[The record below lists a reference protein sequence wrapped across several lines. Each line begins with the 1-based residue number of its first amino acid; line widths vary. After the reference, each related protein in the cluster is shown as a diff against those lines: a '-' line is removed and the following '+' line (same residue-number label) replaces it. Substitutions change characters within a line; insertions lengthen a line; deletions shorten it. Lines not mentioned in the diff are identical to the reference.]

1 MGWGCWRRRR
11 HVYSTVSMS
20 SLAALSSLCS
30 TANLSAETSKVCV
43 SPLLVAMLRHT
54 DCPQHTQRR
63 KRELLRSG
71 RWGLVGRGR
80 RGGGA
85 DRRLDVGHLAGADDV
100 IDAPVEL
107 LHLGE
112 PEARRGGLL
121 PQPLLLLLVRPAQRV
136 AVLLGQAEL
145 LQLVGQRGL
154 LDVVARGAAE
164 DEGERGDGGLDV
176 GGRGLLPRRRDLG
189 VVDLAPEQLAHHLH
203 ADHLEAHRRLR
214 RGLEG

>member
-1 MGWGCWRRRR
+1 MGWGCWRRR

-30 TANLSAETSKVCV
+30 TANLSAETSKVCI

-54 DCPQHTQRR
+54 DCPQHTHSAARVNCCDR
-63 KRELLRSG
+63 DDG
-71 RWGLVGRGR
+71 VGFGA
-80 RGGGA
+80 GGA
-85 DRRLDVGHLAGADDV
+85 DGRLDVGHLAGADDV

-214 RGLEG
+214 RGLGG